1 MQAVGLAY
9 TDPRALSRR
18 HTHQLQ
24 THLGTSVHPQVLRLH
39 GLMLRADKLLP
50 SQLREMTVLSQR
62 PWPRQECS
70 LCLHPLLISSHTGYR

>member
-50 SQLREMTVLSQR
+50 SQLREMTVLCHRGDPQVSV
-62 PWPRQECS
+62 
-70 LCLHPLLISSHTGYR
+70 